1 MKKNGCKD
9 GICEINIQDL
19 SVEEKT
25 ERKMDK
31 KDSSKRLR

>member
-9 GICEINIQDL
+9 GLCEINIPNL

-25 ERKMDK
+25 ERKVDK